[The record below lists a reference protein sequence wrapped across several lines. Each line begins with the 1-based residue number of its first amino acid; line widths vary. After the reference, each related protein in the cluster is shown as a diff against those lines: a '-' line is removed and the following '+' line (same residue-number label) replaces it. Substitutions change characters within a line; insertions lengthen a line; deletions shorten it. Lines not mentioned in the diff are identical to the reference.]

1 MHMKLR
7 FVAIAFLVSLTF
19 AAHSEGQNF
28 SRTGKGAM
36 IGGALGLDAGAV
48 IGAGAGALTGAVIGK
63 SLERRDRGWPAPGY
77 GDPSYYGDQYYYGDP
92 YYGNPNYYNNPY
104 YLQRFARRHRHHH

>member
-1 MHMKLR
+1 MKLR
-7 FVAIAFLVSLTF
+7 FVAIAFLASVIF
-19 AAHSEGQNF
+19 AAHSQAQDF

-36 IGGALGLDAGAV
+36 IGGALGLDAGAAIGWV
-48 IGAGAGALTGAVIGK
+48 SRRPVGGAVVGAGAGTLTGAVIGK

-92 YYGNPNYYNNPY
+92 YYG
-104 YLQRFARRHRHHH
+104 